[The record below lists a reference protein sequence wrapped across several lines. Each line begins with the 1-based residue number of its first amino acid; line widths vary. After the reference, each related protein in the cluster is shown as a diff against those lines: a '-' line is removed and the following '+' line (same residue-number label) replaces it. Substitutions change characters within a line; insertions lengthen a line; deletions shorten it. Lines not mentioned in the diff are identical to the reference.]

1 MKQWEQGLFSCQGT
15 VRAISVIVICATLFF
30 LAPCNVES
38 SSESINRKVI
48 IFVWDGL
55 RPDSISATTT
65 PNLWNLSKNGVFF
78 NNNHATYP
86 TFTMM
91 NSSSF
96 STGDFPDKVGFYGN
110 TVYVPRAAGN
120 NAAGTA
126 VDYNQPVFTEDWSV
140 LLTLNSF
147 YNDELFMVKRL
158 LQVAQ
163 DKGKTTAIVGK
174 SGAAFMFDLDRKG
187 YGIDENA
194 IFPQSLAGELQSAGY
209 ALPKN
214 TPVMWPDIRLLS
226 SNGDPTAIHNPVEL
240 ADSLTSDPSIG
251 TTSTSLSSN
260 KYMMDIYLQYM
271 LPKKNP
277 DISVIWF
284 RDPDTTEHLYGVGS
298 KAYLDALNSMDTML
312 GHLAAQLK
320 SLNQYDN
327 TDIIVVSDH
336 GHNNVS
342 GDLSLFP
349 LRTIA
354 NGAIGNTGVA
364 NGYSV
369 SGDVRLAQLLADN
382 GIVTNIYDGNGY
394 SYDPVISGIMADG
407 TQVYPDQTDTDGSVT
422 GTIGKKYTTRGF
434 KVPATLPAG
443 SVVIAANGG
452 SDYLYISS
460 KDTSIVKKIVTFL
473 QQREEFGAIF
483 VDDRYG
489 SIPGAIAMSMVHL
502 ENTAGRNPDIIVSY
516 NFNEN
521 AVIQG
526 VKGIE
531 YESMHVP
538 QTYRGMH
545 GSFSPIDVNNTLITS
560 GPDFRAGITSV
571 TPSGNIDVAPTVAYL
586 MGLDM
591 PNTDG
596 RVLYEAL
603 KNTSVTVSAVS
614 LNKLIQSD
622 AAAGLTFYKPT
633 AILNSRTKID
643 SGKSRYSI
651 TLSTSTV
658 TDSTGKSVTYFD
670 YARAIRQ

>member
-1 MKQWEQGLFSCQGT
+1 MKQLEQGLFSCHRK
-15 VRAISVIVICATLFF
+15 VMPIAALVLFLILF
-30 LAPCNVES
+30 SLSPCNGES
-38 SSESINRKVI
+38 RSGNVNRKVI

-55 RPDSISATTT
+55 RPDSISASTT
-65 PNLWNLSKNGVFF
+65 PNLWDLSKKGVFF
-78 NNNHATYP
+78 KNNHATYP

-96 STGDFPDKVGFYGN
+96 NTGDFPDKVGFYGN
-110 TVYVPRAAGN
+110 WVYAPGPAGN
-120 NAAGTA
+120 YASEKA
-126 VDYNQPVFTEDWSV
+126 VDYSQPVFTEDWSV

-147 YNDELFMVKRL
+147 YDNELLMVKRL
-158 LQVAQ
+158 LQAAQ
-163 DKGKTTAIVGK
+163 EKGKTTAIVGK

-194 IFPQSLAGELQSAGY
+194 VFPKALASELQSAGY

-214 TPVMWPDIRLLS
+214 TPIMWPDIRLPS
-226 SNGDPTAIHNPVEL
+226 SNGDPTGRPSPAKL
-240 ADSLTSDPSIG
+240 ADNTTSDPTVGI
-251 TTSTSLSSN
+251 TSPNSSSN
-260 KYMMDIYLQYM
+260 KYMMDIFLQYL
-271 LPKKNP
+271 LPKKDP

-284 RDPDTTEHLYGVGS
+284 RDPDTTEHIYGVGT
-298 KAYLDALNSMDTML
+298 KAYLDALNSMDTEL
-312 GHLAAQLK
+312 GQLVTQLK
-320 SLNQYDN
+320 SLNQYNN
-327 TDIIVVSDH
+327 TDIIIVSDH

-349 LRTIA
+349 LRTLA
-354 NGAIGNTGVA
+354 KGSVGNTDGI

-382 GIVTNIYDGNGY
+382 GIVTNVYDGGGY
-394 SYDPVISGIMADG
+394 SYDPVLSGIMADG
-407 TQVYPDQTDTDGSVT
+407 TQVYPSQTDADGSVT
-422 GTIGKKYTTRGF
+422 GTIGKNYTTRGF

-443 SVVIAANGG
+443 STVIAANGG
-452 SDYLYISS
+452 SDYLYIPS
-460 KDTSIVKKIVTFL
+460 KDTSLVKKIVTFL

-483 VDDRYG
+483 VDDKYG
-489 SIPGAIAMSMVHL
+489 HIPGTMAMSMVHL

-531 YESMHVP
+531 YESM
-538 QTYRGMH
+538 QIYRGMH
-545 GSFSPIDVNNTLITS
+545 GSFSPIDVNNTLITF
-560 GPDFRAGITSV
+560 GPDFRTSITSV

-586 MGLDM
+586 MGLDL

-603 KNTSVTVSAVS
+603 NNTSVTVSTVS
-614 LNKLIQSD
+614 LNKLIHSD
-622 AAAGLTFYKPT
+622 AADGLIFFKPT
-633 AILNSRTKID
+633 AILNSMARVD
-643 SGKSRYSI
+643 NGKSHYSI
-651 TLSTSTV
+651 TLSTSSV

>member
-1 MKQWEQGLFSCQGT
+1 
-15 VRAISVIVICATLFF
+15 VITIAAFLIGSMLLF
-30 LAPCNVES
+30 LALCNGES
-38 SSESINRKVI
+38 SSGSVNRKVI

-55 RPDSISATTT
+55 RPDSISASST

-78 NNNHATYP
+78 KNNHATYP

-96 STGDFPDKVGFYGN
+96 NTGDFPDKVGFYGN
-110 TVYVPRAAGN
+110 TVYAPGTAGH
-120 NAAGTA
+120 NAGGKA
-126 VDYNQPVFTEDWSV
+126 VDYNQPVFTEDWNI
-140 LLTLNSF
+140 LLSLNSF
-147 YNDELFMVKRL
+147 YDNELFMVKRL
-158 LQVAQ
+158 LQATRE
-163 DKGKTTAIVGK
+163 KGKITAIVGK

-187 YGIDENA
+187 YGLDENA
-194 IFPQSLAGELQSAGY
+194 VFPQSLAGELQSAGY

-226 SNGDPTAIHNPVEL
+226 SNGDPTGRPSPAKL
-240 ADSLTSDPSIG
+240 ADNVTSDPTVG
-251 TTSTSLSSN
+251 TTSPNSSSN
-260 KYMMDIYLQYM
+260 KYMMDIYLQYI

-284 RDPDTTEHLYGVGS
+284 RDPDTTEHIYGVGA
-298 KAYLDALNSMDTML
+298 KAYLDALGSMDAML
-312 GHLAAQLK
+312 GHLADHLK

-327 TDIIVVSDH
+327 TDIIIVSDH

-354 NGAIGNTGVA
+354 NGAAGSTEA
-364 NGYSV
+364 AKGYSV

-382 GIVTNIYDGNGY
+382 GIVTNVYDGNGY
-394 SYDPVISGIMADG
+394 SYDPVISGVMADG

-422 GTIGKKYTTRGF
+422 GTKGKKYTTRGF

-452 SDYLYISS
+452 SDYLYLTS
-460 KDTSIVKKIVTFL
+460 KDVSLVKKIVTFL

-483 VDDRYG
+483 VDDKYG
-489 SIPGAIAMSMVHL
+489 HIPGTMAMSMVHL
-502 ENTAGRNPDIIVSY
+502 ENTAGRNPDIIFSY

-521 AVIQG
+521 AVIRG
-526 VKGIE
+526 MKGIE
-531 YESMHVP
+531 YESM
-538 QTYRGMH
+538 QIYRGMH
-545 GSFSPIDVNNTLITS
+545 GSFSPIDVNNTLITF
-560 GPDFRAGITSV
+560 GPDFRTGIASV

-591 PNTDG
+591 PGTDG

-603 KNTSVTVSAVS
+603 NNTSVTVSVVS

-622 AAAGLTFYKPT
+622 AAAGLTFYQPT
-633 AILNSRTKID
+633 AVLNSRAKID
-643 SGKSRYSI
+643 SGKSSYSI
-651 TLSTSTV
+651 TLAISSV

>member
-1 MKQWEQGLFSCQGT
+1 MKQWEQGLFPCHRT
-15 VRAISVIVICATLFF
+15 VMAITALIGSILFC
-30 LAPCNVES
+30 LAPCNGDS
-38 SSESINRKVI
+38 SSGSINRKVI
-48 IFVWDGL
+48 VFVWDGL
-55 RPDSISATTT
+55 RPDSISASTT
-65 PNLWNLSKNGVFF
+65 PNLWDLSKKGVFF
-78 NNNHATYP
+78 KNNHATYP

-96 STGDFPDKVGFYGN
+96 NTGDFPDRVGFYGN
-110 TVYVPRAAGN
+110 TVYAPGPAGN
-120 NAAGTA
+120 YAGGKA
-126 VDYNQPVFTEDWSV
+126 VDHHQPVFTEDWSV

-147 YNDELFMVKRL
+147 YDNELFMVKRL
-158 LQVAQ
+158 LQAAQ
-163 DKGKTTAIVGK
+163 EKGKTTAIVGK

-194 IFPQSLAGELQSAGY
+194 VFPKSLAGELQSAGY

-214 TPVMWPDIRLLS
+214 TPVMWSDIRLSS
-226 SNGDPTAIHNPVEL
+226 SNGDPTGRPSPAKLSDN
-240 ADSLTSDPSIG
+240 ATSDPTVG
-251 TTSTSLSSN
+251 TTSPNSSSN
-260 KYMMDIYLQYM
+260 KYMMDIYLQYI

-284 RDPDTTEHLYGVGS
+284 RDPDTTEHIYGVGT

-312 GHLAAQLK
+312 GHLVAQLK
-320 SLNQYDN
+320 SHNQYDN
-327 TDIIVVSDH
+327 TDIIIVSDH

-349 LRTIA
+349 LRTLA
-354 NGAIGNTGVA
+354 NGVVGSSDGN

-382 GIVTNIYDGNGY
+382 GIVTNVYDGNGY

-407 TQVYPDQTDTDGSVT
+407 THVYPDQTDTDGSVT
-422 GTIGKKYTTRGF
+422 GSIGKKYTTRGF

-460 KDTSIVKKIVTFL
+460 KDRSLARKIVTFL
-473 QQREEFGAIF
+473 QQREEFGAVF
-483 VDDRYG
+483 VDDKYG
-489 SIPGAIAMSMVHL
+489 HIPGTMAMSMVHL

-521 AVIQG
+521 AVVQG

-531 YESMHVP
+531 YESM
-538 QTYRGMH
+538 QIYRGMH
-545 GSFSPIDVNNTLITS
+545 GSFSPVDVNNTLITL
-560 GPDFRAGITSV
+560 GPDFRKGITSV

-603 KNTSVTVSAVS
+603 NNTSVTVSAVS

-622 AAAGLTFYKPT
+622 AAAGLTFYQPT
-633 AILNSRTKID
+633 AILNSKSKID

-651 TLSTSTV
+651 TLSTSMV